1 MSNGLVSITL
11 IVNQVVS
18 IAFASQR
25 LIPYINY
32 IFSGLNSM
40 KGALPALKRL
50 MFDIDFNAS
59 PNRKFYQ
66 YLERES
72 EHAAIVIDYK
82 IPNTDRNIDL
92 NLN

>member
-25 LIPYINY
+25 LIQYINY

-40 KGALPALKRL
+40 KGHFSSEKIN
-50 MFDIDFNAS
+50 FDIDFNAS
-59 PNRKFYQ
+59 LIENF
-66 YLERES
+66 
-72 EHAAIVIDYK
+72 I
-82 IPNTDRNIDL
+82 NI
-92 NLN
+92 